1 MGDAKKNNVSTA
13 HLGERYMRHPLTG
26 RNLKELDVAA
36 KAPAILERDKEKLK
50 RKAEKKSPNGEDRY
64 VHPIGFSLNKGRFQG
79 FPEGEATAHE
89 RGWTAYMTVG
99 VPLVEE
105 RADIAQPPPDVISK
119 QTYVNRTDPV
129 PTKWSHTV
137 EFSISNTI
145 SWSLQGQV
153 QLTFGAKVT
162 ASLQQQLQKTMSA
175 NQSQKTTLKNSKDN
189 QGVDSE
195 SQSQATSTTTA
206 TSTATGTGELS
217 AQLMLGITASVSGSL
232 TTAFK
237 TSSTLSGEV
246 GSRVDVLA
254 TQRRQVRRFDYEFP
268 ISFGG
273 WVALYYPEPVEVKET
288 QPEGP
293 QTKEPA
299 CAKVIAW
306 KLGETGGGEDTFD
319 LTDEGRPF
327 LQRGEAEVVS
337 TLAGVHEVFELEKLE
352 FDNKMHPLHKTG
364 GAQQA
369 SSPKPPVTLVDGLG
383 TADGLAL
390 DRANRKAYVTDRYNS
405 GRLLKVDLAGGG
417 DGGDDDGG
425 GDGIEWVQVTPGEV
439 NDVALDLPGDRAY
452 ITDYSAR
459 RLFTVDLADR
469 SAPPVT
475 VAEGMYAYGVAL
487 DLPGGRAYVT
497 DVEHGRLIEYDLEDL
512 KDRNGG
518 PAQQRRTWNVPRAAG
533 VALAEGRAYVGQ
545 YDRDGLY
552 EVDLTADGVAPRTV
566 ATRLGCSVR
575 VALDGAGHAYVC
587 DSAGGKVHEVVVAD
601 GEDKGHQR
609 VVADRLGSVS
619 GIDVDRDEGLIY
631 VSNRQGK
638 LLRISGVLRGA
649 PTLA

>member
-26 RNLKELDVAA
+26 RNLKELDVAT
-36 KAPAILERDKEKLK
+36 KAPAILERDREKLK
-50 RKAEKKSPNGEDRY
+50 RKAERKTPDGADRY
-64 VHPIGFSLNKGRFQG
+64 VHPTGFSLNKGRFQE
-79 FPEGEATAHE
+79 FPAAEATAHE

-162 ASLQQQLQKTMSA
+162 ASLQQQLQKSMAA

-195 SQSQATSTTTA
+195 SQSQSTSTTTA

-273 WVALYYPEPVEVKET
+273 WVALYYPEPVAVKET
-288 QPEGP
+288 RPDGP
-293 QTKEPA
+293 QAKEPA
-299 CAKVIAW
+299 YAKVIAW
-306 KLGETGGGEDTFD
+306 RLGETGGAQDTFD

-327 LQRGEAEVVS
+327 LQRGEAELVS

-352 FDNKMHPLHKTG
+352 FDSKLHPLHKTG
-364 GAQQA
+364 GAA
-369 SSPKPPVTLVDGLG
+369 RESPRKPPVALVEGLG

-405 GRLLKVDLAGGG
+405 GRLLKVDLAADDRDAASDRDGAG
-417 DGGDDDGG
+417 DR
-425 GDGIEWVQVTPGEV
+425 DGIEWILVTPGQV
-439 NDVALDLPGDRAY
+439 NDVALDPAGNLAY
-452 ITDYSAR
+452 LTDYSGK

-469 SAPPVT
+469 TAPPVV
-475 VAEGMYAYGVAL
+475 VAEGMHAYGVAL
-487 DLPGGRAYVT
+487 DLPGGRAA
-497 DVEHGRLIEYDLEDL
+497 GRTS
-512 KDRNGG
+512 
-518 PAQQRRTWNVPRAAG
+518 PTWRRASWSS
-533 VALAEGRAYVGQ
+533 
-545 YDRDGLY
+545 
-552 EVDLTADGVAPRTV
+552 TA
-566 ATRLGCSVR
+566 
-575 VALDGAGHAYVC
+575 
-587 DSAGGKVHEVVVAD
+587 
-601 GEDKGHQR
+601 
-609 VVADRLGSVS
+609 
-619 GIDVDRDEGLIY
+619 
-631 VSNRQGK
+631 
-638 LLRISGVLRGA
+638 
-649 PTLA
+649 

>member
-1 MGDAKKNNVSTA
+1 MDDAKKNNVSTA

-26 RNLKELDVAA
+26 RNLKELDVAT
-36 KAPAILERDKEKLK
+36 KAPAILERDREKLE
-50 RKAEKKSPNGEDRY
+50 RKAEKKSPDGEDRY
-64 VHPIGFSLNKGRFQG
+64 VHPVGFSLNKGRFQE
-79 FPEGEATAHE
+79 FPEGEAAAHE

-119 QTYVNRTDPV
+119 QTYVNRTAPV

-153 QLTFGAKVT
+153 QLTFGAKAT
-162 ASLQQQLQKTMSA
+162 ASLQQQLQKSMAA

-195 SQSQATSTTTA
+195 SQSQSTSTTTA

-288 QPEGP
+288 HPDGP
-293 QTKEPA
+293 QAKEPKY
-299 CAKVIAW
+299 AKVIAW
-306 KLGETGGGEDTFD
+306 KLGETGAAEDTFD

-352 FDNKMHPLHKTG
+352 FDSKMHPLHKGG
-364 GAQQA
+364 GAKQA
-369 SSPKPPVTLVDGLG
+369 SSRKSPVTLADGLG

-405 GRLLKVDLAGGG
+405 GRLLMVDLADDG
-417 DGGDDDGG
+417 DGT
-425 GDGIEWVQVTPGEV
+425 EWVLVTPGQV
-439 NDVALDLPGDRAY
+439 NDVALDLPGNQAY
-452 ITDYSAR
+452 ITDYSGK

-469 SAPPVT
+469 SAPPVAI
-475 VAEGMYAYGVAL
+475 AEGMYAYGVAL

-497 DVEHGRLIEYDLEDL
+497 DVENGQLIEYGL
-512 KDRNGG
+512 NGR
-518 PAQQRRTWNVPRAAG
+518 PAQQQRTWNVPRAAG

-545 YDRDGLY
+545 YDLGGLY
-552 EVDLTADGVAPRTV
+552 EVDLTADGATPCTV

-601 GEDKGHQR
+601 GGAKGRQR
-609 VVADRLGSVS
+609 VVADGLGNVS
-619 GIDVDRDEGLIY
+619 GIELDRDNGLIY

-638 LLRISGVLRGA
+638 LLRISGVLGGA
-649 PTLA
+649 SAPS

>member
-26 RNLKELDVAA
+26 RNLKELDVAT
-36 KAPAILERDKEKLK
+36 KAPAILERDREKLK
-50 RKAEKKSPNGEDRY
+50 RKAEKKSPDGDDRY
-64 VHPIGFSLNKGRFQG
+64 VHPIGFSLNKGRFQE

-89 RGWTAYMTVG
+89 RGWTAYTTVG

-153 QLTFGAKVT
+153 QLTFGAKAT
-162 ASLQQQLQKTMSA
+162 ASLQQQLQKSMAA

-195 SQSQATSTTTA
+195 AQSQSTSTTTA
-206 TSTATGTGELS
+206 TGTATGTGELS

-288 QPEGP
+288 HPDGP
-293 QTKEPA
+293 QAKEPKY
-299 CAKVIAW
+299 AKVIAW
-306 KLGETGGGEDTFD
+306 KLGETGAAEDTFD

-337 TLAGVHEVFELEKLE
+337 TLAGVHEVFEDTVVRCAAGMAQEPVSR
-352 FDNKMHPLHKTG
+352 HGPG
-364 GAQQA
+364 G
-369 SSPKPPVTLVDGLG
+369 VT
-383 TADGLAL
+383 
-390 DRANRKAYVTDRYNS
+390 
-405 GRLLKVDLAGGG
+405 GRLQRGIRTGRDRGVHFDRGHVVLA
-417 DGGDDDGG
+417 
-425 GDGIEWVQVTPGEV
+425 EA
-439 NDVALDLPGDRAY
+439 VAH
-452 ITDYSAR
+452 
-459 RLFTVDLADR
+459 
-469 SAPPVT
+469 
-475 VAEGMYAYGVAL
+475 EG
-487 DLPGGRAYVT
+487 
-497 DVEHGRLIEYDLEDL
+497 
-512 KDRNGG
+512 
-518 PAQQRRTWNVPRAAG
+518 AG
-533 VALAEGRAYVGQ
+533 VAGPGADLQDLMAVFHLQLLDHVHDGDRGGGRRRRRAGHEVADLIGGEVPVELRGQRLVPVG
-545 YDRDGLY
+545 
-552 EVDLTADGVAPRTV
+552 DLRP
-566 ATRLGCSVR
+566 LVR
-575 VALDGAGHAYVC
+575 VG
-587 DSAGGKVHEVVVAD
+587 S
-601 GEDKGHQR
+601 
-609 VVADRLGSVS
+609 DRS
-619 GIDVDRDEGLIY
+619 DREPPA
-631 VSNRQGK
+631 
-638 LLRISGVLRGA
+638 VLRGQKHA
-649 PTLA
+649 RVQEQLPRYGLHRFPPPGADEDARLRQAGGEGAAAGRERVSR

>member
-1 MGDAKKNNVSTA
+1 
-13 HLGERYMRHPLTG
+13 MRHPLTG
-26 RNLKELDVAA
+26 RNLEELDVAA
-36 KAPAILERDKEKLK
+36 KAPAILERNREKLK
-50 RKAEKKSPNGEDRY
+50 RKAERKSPDGADRY
-64 VHPIGFSLNKGRFQG
+64 VHPIGFSLNRGRFQE
-79 FPEGEATAHE
+79 FPEGEATAHD

-162 ASLQQQLQKTMSA
+162 ASLQQQLQKSMAA
-175 NQSQKTTLKNSKDN
+175 NQSQKTTLKNSRDN

-195 SQSQATSTTTA
+195 SQSQSTSTTTA

-288 QPEGP
+288 PPDGP
-293 QTKEPA
+293 QPKEPA
-299 CAKVIAW
+299 YAEVIAW
-306 KLGETGGGEDTFD
+306 KLGETGPAQESFG
-319 LTDEGRPF
+319 LNDEGRPF
-327 LQRGEAEVVS
+327 RQRGEAEVVS

-352 FDNKMHPLHKTG
+352 FDSKSHPLHKGG
-364 GAQQA
+364 GAQHT
-369 SSPKPPVTLVDGLG
+369 SPRRPPVTLADQLG

-390 DRANRKAYVTDRYNS
+390 DLANQKAYVTDRYNS
-405 GRLLKVDLAGGG
+405 GRLSKVDLTDDG
-417 DGGDDDGG
+417 DGT
-425 GDGIEWVQVTPGEV
+425 EWVLATPGQV
-439 NDVALDLPGDRAY
+439 NDVALDPAGHQVY
-452 ITDYSAR
+452 IADYSTR
-459 RLFTVDLADR
+459 RLVTVDLADR
-469 SAPPVT
+469 SAPPV
-475 VAEGMYAYGVAL
+475 VIAEGMYAYGVAL
-487 DLPGGRAYVT
+487 DLPGGRVYVT
-497 DVEHGRLIEYDLEDL
+497 DVENGQLIEYRL
-512 KDRNGG
+512 NGR
-518 PAQQRRTWNVPRAAG
+518 PAQQQRTWNVPRAAG

-552 EVDLTADGVAPRTV
+552 EVDLTTDGATPRVV
-566 ATRLGCSVR
+566 ATRLGHSVR

-601 GEDKGHQR
+601 GEAKGRHR
-609 VVADRLGSVS
+609 AVADGLGNVS
-619 GIDVDRDEGLIY
+619 GIGLDRDNGLIY

-638 LLRISGVLRGA
+638 LLRIPGALPGA
-649 PTLA
+649 PAPSSRGPENRQ